1 MAATSEVLDGLKIE
15 FDDTHYA
22 NLSLVLSLD
31 MRSGAVSGSTRHLD
45 GAGGAANAYPG
56 ALTPFSATNTEETN
70 SAGGSLRMLVI
81 KYDKSTAAATT
92 LTFSVNTD
100 TSAGLTGIPFTKIVA
115 VLGQV
120 NGAANDHDIVTF
132 TDTVLTLNAEAAA
145 ANNHITLLVE

>member
-1 MAATSEVLDGLKIE
+1 
-15 FDDTHYA
+15 
-22 NLSLVLSLD
+22 
-31 MRSGAVSGSTRHLD
+31 
-45 GAGGAANAYPG
+45 
-56 ALTPFSATNTEETN
+56 
-70 SAGGSLRMLVI
+70 MLVI

-132 TDTVLTLNAEAAA
+132 TDTVLTLDAEASA